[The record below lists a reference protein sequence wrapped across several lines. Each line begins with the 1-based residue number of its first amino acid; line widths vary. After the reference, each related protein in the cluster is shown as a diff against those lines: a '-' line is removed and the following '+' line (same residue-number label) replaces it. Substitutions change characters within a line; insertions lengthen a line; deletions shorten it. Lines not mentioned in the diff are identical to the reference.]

1 MKRSPS
7 FAGTGKIHV
16 IIVVA
21 ALALGSVLSACTKQ
35 PETGKGGL
43 TGGES
48 VFNIT
53 LDAGSFAGI
62 PIDGGEMD
70 GTVSKTIPA
79 TGMREDDMA
88 NIWVLQFD
96 AEGTCVRSWYYDSYD
111 PDDFPVTLS
120 SGTAQTVA
128 FVANTF
134 DENLF
139 RDYVGNRE
147 TFLALTREM
156 TETTVHT
163 GNDADHRY
171 LVITGLYRGD
181 IVPAESPFVVSMKRT
196 VAKIRFTW
204 SAAVPQGESFV
215 PRSLQLHNA
224 PKNGTYFG
232 QTAERYPA
240 ADPANFAE
248 YAAIADPAAGTYG
261 WYVAENTRGTGTG
274 STSFGKNASTA
285 PDGQGDYCT
294 YIDLQGEYTFK
305 DGQKADLSYKFY
317 LGANTTSDY
326 NVRRNNIYDLTV
338 RITGASAA
346 DMRLS
351 LASAGGK
358 LGVEDEKANAADE
371 PAQDASIGVAS
382 PANCFMVVPGSSV
395 TFDPRIQGNGGAG
408 AQPIAPKSMGVLWQ
422 EGDGVHPLIRDVAF
436 APSQATVYASS
447 KIAHGGNAV
456 VAAYSGE
463 NCTGDILWSWHI
475 WVTDYRPDGTK
486 SYGLGGDAKAD
497 VPGGQ
502 VHTYGTQFTA
512 KNPGK
517 VIMDRNLGATKT
529 YYTAPASGDNTA
541 DQAFGL
547 FYQWGRKDPFPR
559 AQGSTIDA
567 GNASASTIPI
577 YGPDGK
583 TVLSEDG
590 TGYKKVDI
598 KTVGI
603 VSGTNSLAYSVTHP
617 LSLIFNSEH
626 PYDWYATSEGN
637 QNNALWDDKK
647 EKNVYDPCPEGW
659 RIAPDGTW
667 SDFSR
672 STDTEQPLNGT
683 FPYYIKGSAKEDGK
697 SGDYGMTN
705 GRLYKVSSSGTGI
718 PLTWYPAPGYYH
730 HANGAL
736 GGVGCDGY
744 YWSST
749 ANEYNAPALSFYPQG
764 LHSTRTHGRAHGFQV
779 RCIQE

>member
-1 MKRSPS
+1 M
-7 FAGTGKIHV
+7 
-16 IIVVA
+16 VA

-35 PETGKGGL
+35 PGTGKGGL

-53 LDAGSFAGI
+53 LDAGSFAGV

-139 RDYVGNRE
+139 RDYAGNRE

-224 PKNGTYFG
+224 PENGTYFG

-371 PAQDASIGVAS
+371 PAQDASFGVAS

-422 EGDGVHPLIRDVAF
+422 EGDGVNPLIRNVAF
-436 APSQATVYASS
+436 APSQATVYVSS
-447 KIAHGGNAV
+447 KIARGGNAV

-475 WVTDYRPDGTK
+475 WVTDYRPDGMK
-486 SYGLGGDAKAD
+486 DYGLGENSYAAVD
-497 VPGGQ
+497 GGQ
-502 VHTYGTQFTA
+502 VHTYGSEFMTA
-512 KNPGK
+512 VKAVTPTRNR
-517 VIMDRNLGATKT
+517 VIMDRNLGAAKA
-529 YYTAPASGDNTA
+529 YYIPPQANDSEAPL
-541 DQAFGL
+541 AFGL
-547 FYQWGRKDPFPR
+547 AYQWGRKDPFPQWDGTNATILSAR
-559 AQGSTIDA
+559 KLYSADGSTIL
-567 GNASASTIPI
+567 T
-577 YGPDGK
+577 
-583 TVLSEDG
+583 EDQ
-590 TGYKKVDI
+590 TGYKKINITTEGVITDNN
-598 KTVGI
+598 T
-603 VSGTNSLAYSVTHP
+603 
-617 LSLIFNSEH
+617 LIFTIKNPLTFIYNLSTF
-626 PYDWYATSEGN
+626 DWYSLSREYDNDILWGEGT
-637 QNNALWDDKK
+637 KK
-647 EKNVYDPCPEGW
+647 SIYDPCPAGW
-659 RIAPDGTW
+659 RVAPNGTW
-667 SDFSR
+667 NDFGNAPYA
-672 STDTEQPLNGT
+672 DPFYYYVNGIQQTEMNTP
-683 FPYYIKGSAKEDGK
+683 PIESH
-697 SGDYGMTN
+697 STN
-705 GRLYKVSSSGTGI
+705 GRYYKPGSGQIRTWYAASGGYQRNDGLLAWGGESGYVWSSSI
-718 PLTWYPAPGYYH
+718 EHISNVYGYYLIFGT
-730 HANGAL
+730 NS
-736 GGVGCDGY
+736 VDPNY
-744 YWSST
+744 TTY
-749 ANEYNAPALSFYPQG
+749 
-764 LHSTRTHGRAHGFQV
+764 RAHAYEV

>member
-1 MKRSPS
+1 M
-7 FAGTGKIHV
+7 
-16 IIVVA
+16 VA

-35 PETGKGGL
+35 PGTGKGGL

-53 LDAGSFAGI
+53 LDAGSFAGV

-139 RDYVGNRE
+139 RDYAGNRE

-224 PKNGTYFG
+224 PENGTYFG

-371 PAQDASIGVAS
+371 PAQDASFGVAS

-422 EGDGVHPLIRDVAF
+422 EGDGVNPLIRNVAF
-436 APSQATVYASS
+436 APSQATVYVSS
-447 KIAHGGNAV
+447 KIARGGNAV

-475 WVTDYRPDGTK
+475 WVTDYRPDGMK
-486 SYGLGGDAKAD
+486 DYGLGENSYAAVD
-497 VPGGQ
+497 GGQ
-502 VHTYGTQFTA
+502 VHTYGSEFMTA
-512 KNPGK
+512 VKAVTPTRNR
-517 VIMDRNLGATKT
+517 VIMDRNLGAAKA
-529 YYTAPASGDNTA
+529 YYIPPQANDSEAPL
-541 DQAFGL
+541 AFGL
-547 FYQWGRKDPFPR
+547 AYQWGRKDPFP
-559 AQGSTIDA
+559 QWDGVSTT
-567 GNASASTIPI
+567 SPVPVPI
-577 YGPDGK
+577 YGTDGK
-583 TVLSEDG
+583 VRLVENATDGFRKIPGPVTLNDVIKTPLTFYYSVADPSDWLTPQNNTLWGNG
-590 TGYKKVDI
+590 TGKSI
-598 KTVGI
+598 
-603 VSGTNSLAYSVTHP
+603 
-617 LSLIFNSEH
+617 
-626 PYDWYATSEGN
+626 
-637 QNNALWDDKK
+637 
-647 EKNVYDPCPEGW
+647 YDPCPAGW
-659 RIAPDGTW
+659 RVAPNDIW
-667 SDFSR
+667 QDFK
-672 STDTEQPLNGT
+672 DDV
-683 FPYYIKGSAKEDGK
+683 FPYYIQGDLREDGLETESAK
-697 SGDYGMTN
+697 TN
-705 GRLYKVSSSGTGI
+705 GRLYRISVSGSGIGAWFPATGF
-718 PLTWYPAPGYYH
+718 YFGG
-730 HANGAL
+730 NGNIL
-736 GGVGCDGY
+736 QGELVDVGNKGA
-744 YWSST
+744 YWTST
-749 ANEYNAPALSFYPQG
+749 ASTYYVLYMWYDMNKIYLSGETYRSNSRP
-764 LHSTRTHGRAHGFQV
+764 V

>member
-1 MKRSPS
+1 M
-7 FAGTGKIHV
+7 
-16 IIVVA
+16 VA

-35 PETGKGGL
+35 PGTGKGGL

-53 LDAGSFAGI
+53 LDAGSFAGV

-139 RDYVGNRE
+139 RDYAGNRE

-224 PKNGTYFG
+224 PENGTYFG

-371 PAQDASIGVAS
+371 PAQDASFGVAS

-422 EGDGVHPLIRDVAF
+422 EGDGVNPLIRNVAF

-447 KIAHGGNAV
+447 KIARGGNAV

-486 SYGLGGDAKAD
+486 DYGLGENSYASVD
-497 VPGGQ
+497 GGQ
-502 VHTYGTQFTA
+502 VHTYGTKFMAAVKAVTPTR
-512 KNPGK
+512 NR

-567 GNASASTIPI
+567 DDGSAITIPI

-583 TVLSEDG
+583 TVLPENG
-590 TGYKKVDI
+590 AGYKKVNI
-598 KTVGI
+598 TTGGVM
-603 VSGTNSLAYSVTHP
+603 SGNISLAYAVAHP
-617 LSLIFNSEH
+617 LSFIYSDGNTR
-626 PYDWYATSEGN
+626 DWYTTSTTS
-637 QNNALWDDKK
+637 QNHDLWGDGK
-647 EKNVYDPCPEGW
+647 EKSVYDPCPEGW

-667 SDFSR
+667 SDFTR
-672 STDTEQPLNGT
+672 TTDNAQPLNGT
-683 FPYYIKGSAKEDGK
+683 FPYYIEGSPKEDGE
-697 SGDYGMTN
+697 SGDYDITN
-705 GRLYKVSSSGTGI
+705 GRLYKVSASGNGAPI
-718 PLTWYPAPGYYH
+718 AWYPVPGNRSST
-730 HANGAL
+730 NGAL
-736 GGVGCDGY
+736 GNVGYSGY
-744 YWSST
+744 NWSST
-749 ANEYNAPALSFYPQG
+749 VAISGSNAHYLNLNTQYLTTYYTTYRAYG
-764 LHSTRTHGRAHGFQV
+764 LQV